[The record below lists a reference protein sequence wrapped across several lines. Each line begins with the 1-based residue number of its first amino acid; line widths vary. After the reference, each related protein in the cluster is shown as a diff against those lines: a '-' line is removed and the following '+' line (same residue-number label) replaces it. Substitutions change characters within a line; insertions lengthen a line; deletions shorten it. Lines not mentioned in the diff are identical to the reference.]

1 MVQTLSERLDD
12 RYQIV
17 VVGTDESVES
27 MLSDKITKIRRTQNQ
42 QELAAIYTAAD
53 VFANPTREEILGVVN
68 IEALACGTPVVTF
81 KTGGSP
87 ECLDKYCGKIV
98 PKDDVAAMENVIKD
112 ICEHKPYLS
121 DDCIRRATEFGQE
134 EKFEEYVE
142 LYRELKKK

>member
-53 VFANPTREEILGVVN
+53 NPTREEILGVVN

-87 ECLDKYCGKIV
+87 ECLDKYCGRVV
-98 PKDDVAAMENVIKD
+98 PKDDVTAMENAIKD